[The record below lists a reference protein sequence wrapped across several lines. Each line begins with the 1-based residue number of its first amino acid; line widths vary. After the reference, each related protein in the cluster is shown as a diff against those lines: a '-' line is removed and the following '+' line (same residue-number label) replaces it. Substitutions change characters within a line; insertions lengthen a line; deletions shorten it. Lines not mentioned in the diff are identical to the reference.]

1 MTSEGRYTA
10 WFKDFDEG
18 RLDCN
23 CEVNLALKDEI
34 TSSYKSGT
42 LPELFVERVRKRRS
56 ADVGTKFRAKV
67 CRLHN
72 DGTIDGLVA
81 ARSIETATINQ
92 HDFFT
97 VMMVYCDLLP
107 ALNAEVSDMLNAVKA
122 LVARAGNDGAAGMPN
137 GAFREWAEQG
147 ERAKAVLAAIDTDD
161 PEDSAYI
168 YLALQALAKSDPGE
182 ALARAIAH
190 LADVQPATRSAA
202 TKAIGTMELASA
214 KSLEEAGKALTAA
227 AIASDDN
234 TLGHVMTAACEI
246 ARAHPHMEDWA
257 CQVLKSSEPNASEHA
272 LHQLSLELMFH
283 GEELLPSLVAN
294 ATTIL
299 QKVELKNSATI
310 SNIGSAARK
319 LVDHGRLDEAMTLV
333 TKMIAK
339 HRELASLEAFD
350 GFASSLRKLDSEQL
364 ANVILD
370 WLGSLDPNLGQATMS
385 LTAGH
390 YGKSPLILTAA
401 EATLARPDDEL
412 LLLAHR
418 AIGYLFLHPIT
429 AASLVLSLMHGV
441 GDKAAEAMQDIL
453 FDPLLINFSGELADW
468 LKEGATDEVDPVQ
481 PAIIDLLARLDE
493 YIEGLRA
500 AGEIEELSPSE
511 RERMIEGHRQH
522 ESMRQSHKEAEK
534 KSVLL
539 SIVSRSVLLYGT
551 RSISKFVGMDGE
563 EQRNEMPLH
572 SFHHSF
578 ETPRLDILEPFD
590 LDYTLR
596 VFRAMR
602 SVTL

>member
-1 MTSEGRYTA
+1 M
-10 WFKDFDEG
+10 
-18 RLDCN
+18 
-23 CEVNLALKDEI
+23 ALRDDI
-34 TSSYKSGT
+34 ISSYKSGT
-42 LPELFVERVRKRRS
+42 LPEFLVERVRKRRS
-56 ADVGTKFRAKV
+56 ADIGTKFRAKV
-67 CRLHN
+67 RKLHN
-72 DGTIDGLVA
+72 DGAVDVLKA
-81 ARSIETATINQ
+81 ARSIETAAIDQ

-97 VMMVYCDLLP
+97 VMMVYCDLIP
-107 ALNAEVSDMLNAVKA
+107 ALNAEVSDMLGAVKA

-168 YLALQALAKSDPGE
+168 YLALQALARSDPGE
-182 ALARAIAH
+182 ALARAIAY
-190 LADVQPATRSAA
+190 LADGQPAARSAA
-202 TKAIGTMELASA
+202 AKAIGTMELAST
-214 KSLEEAGKALTAA
+214 KSLEKAGKALAAA

-234 TLGHVMTAACEI
+234 TLGHVLTAACEI
-246 ARAHPHMEDWA
+246 ARAHPHMDDWG
-257 CQVLKSSEPNASEHA
+257 CQVLESAEPNASEQA

-283 GEELLPSLVAN
+283 GEELPPSLVAK

-319 LVDHGRLDEAMTLV
+319 LVDHGRLDEAMALV
-333 TKMIAK
+333 TRMIAA

-350 GFASSLRKLDSEQL
+350 GFASSLRQLNSEQL
-364 ANVILD
+364 ANVFLD
-370 WLGSLDPNLGQATMS
+370 WLGSLDPNLGQAMMS
-385 LTAGH
+385 LAAGH
-390 YGKSPLILTAA
+390 YGKSPLILSAA
-401 EATLARPDDEL
+401 ETTLASPDDEL

-418 AIGYLFLHPIT
+418 AVGYLFVHPIT
-429 AASLVLSLMHGV
+429 AASLVLSLMRGV
-441 GDKAAEAMQDIL
+441 GDKAAKAMQNIL

-468 LKEGATDEVDPVQ
+468 LKERAKDEADPVQ

-493 YIEGLRA
+493 YIEGLRG
-500 AGEIEELSPSE
+500 AGEIKELSPSE
-511 RERMIEGHRQH
+511 RERMIESHRQH
-522 ESMRQSHKEAEK
+522 ESMRQAHEEAEK
-534 KSVLL
+534 KSVLM

-563 EQRNEMPLH
+563 EQRDEMPLH